1 MDANKLEIG
10 LPVIISSEYKDN
22 PKLVGFKARVI
33 WKPDLCIGSSLIL
46 LGLDCDAHFAKL
58 HKLHDGFGTV
68 SDKDLGFYKGYCI
81 WANLHEFNTL
91 D

>member
-22 PKLVGFKARVI
+22 PKLVGYKARIIYFESPIALV
-33 WKPDLCIGSSLIL
+33 L
-46 LGLDCDAHFAKL
+46 LGLECDAHFAKL

-81 WANLHEFNTL
+81 WAELHEFNTL

>member
-22 PKLVGFKARVI
+22 PKLVGYKARVI
-33 WKPDLCIGSSLIL
+33 YFEGPIVLVL
-46 LGLDCDAHFAKL
+46 LGLECDAHFAKL

-81 WANLHEFNTL
+81 WAELHEFNTL

>member
-1 MDANKLEIG
+1 MDANQLEIG
-10 LPVIISSEYKDN
+10 LPVIISSEYTDN
-22 PKLVGFKARVI
+22 PKLVGHKARVI
-33 WKPDLCIGSSLIL
+33 HWVDDSLIL
-46 LGLDCDAHFAKL
+46 LGLECDAHFAKL

-81 WANLHEFNTL
+81 WAELHEFNTL

>member
-22 PKLVGFKARVI
+22 PKLVGHKARIIYFGGTIALV
-33 WKPDLCIGSSLIL
+33 L
-46 LGLDCDAHFAKL
+46 LGLECDAHFAKL

-81 WANLHEFNTL
+81 WAELHEFNTL

>member
-10 LPVIISSEYKDN
+10 LPVIISGEYKDN
-22 PKLVGFKARVI
+22 PKLVGHKARIIYFESPTALV
-33 WKPDLCIGSSLIL
+33 L
-46 LGLDCDAHFAKL
+46 LGLECDAHFAKL

-81 WANLHEFNTL
+81 WAELHEFNTL

>member
-22 PKLVGFKARVI
+22 PKLVGYKARVI
-33 WKPDLCIGSSLIL
+33 YFEGPISLVL
-46 LGLDCDAHFAKL
+46 LGLECDAHFAKL

-81 WANLHEFNTL
+81 WAELHEFNTL